1 MYEETLL
8 EMTGSVERVVFRNEK
23 NGYTVLE
30 LDNGQELVTVVGTI
44 PWVSAG
50 EEPRVIGNWSSHP
63 NFGQQ
68 FKVDALERSKPAR

>member
-30 LDNGQELVTVVGTI
+30 LNNGQELVTVVGTI
-44 PWVSAG
+44 PLVSA
-50 EEPRVIGNWSSHP
+50 
-63 NFGQQ
+63 
-68 FKVDALERSKPAR
+68 